1 MERIEGEDGE
11 GRESGEDKESGYSER
26 EGTDSNQIKAQGS
39 GSSDGG
45 QFSESNRPRVREKP
59 ERHLCRARVAEQ
71 VGRERDLS
79 RREERRVACGMA

>member
-45 QFSESNRPRVREKP
+45 QLSESN
-59 ERHLCRARVAEQ
+59 
-71 VGRERDLS
+71 
-79 RREERRVACGMA
+79 